1 MKLRISKDL
10 YDRLRKCAQ
19 DVGDTIG
26 EYVDLCMKHVQ
37 AGKIP
42 QLDYVTSEA
51 KRLLAT
57 YRGCVIT
64 IHETDAEP
72 SAIRE
77 AILSTVLWVE
87 ARRPPEFKTELRE
100 ELDYY
105 VAPLEETC

>member
-26 EYVDLCMKHVQ
+26 EYVDLCLKHVET
-37 AGKIP
+37 GKIP
-42 QLDYVTSEA
+42 RSNDTNL
-51 KRLLAT
+51 LLAT
-57 YRGCVIT
+57 RSSSTSVT

-72 SAIRE
+72 SVIRE

-87 ARRPPEFKTELRE
+87 ARRPPEFKTKYSEK
-100 ELDYY
+100 LDYY
-105 VAPLEETC
+105 VAPAEETC